1 MSDKRTPEERAI
13 LETWPV
19 VTSGDIQSMNAL
31 FPHYLFFR
39 PEKTGTRFYTS
50 CCGRSEFWRIPKRT
64 EFPWERE
71 LLVSLKHNEVRSCPW
86 CGRGVTM
93 KDLRKAGKRR
103 MLHKSECVLLLHA
116 TEEALYADA
125 VVLSKS
131 YETEADLTAPPAYW
145 LSSGYRFALGD
156 VMQVD
161 YQVLEEGRITHERD
175 RLGRRKLVQE
185 PFKAGSICRF
195 HYEPYFILNRSA
207 VKSCP
212 VTRYSHYFSHWKPN
226 CPHAFWDFVSY
237 MTAYCI
243 YPRQVEML
251 VKAGLHEPVEA
262 LIFKRKKFAD
272 VIRWEEPDIRKS
284 TGLSAS
290 ELREVL
296 ELKPPMLALEL
307 RNLAQRWF
315 SLRWTVRE
323 AVEFLQTW
331 GEDTARYFLS
341 FCRHYHL
348 DPRRLGRYLE
358 ENCVVDPDLTWRDL
372 TDVFTEYRDY
382 LEAAYL
388 LGSCLEHSRVL
399 FPEDLQA
406 AHDRVVA
413 HLLERRAPA
422 AAEKAAAKGAARMK
436 KYSFELDGL
445 RIVFPLTAAS
455 IRREGKALAHCVG
468 GYAERHIKGVSTILF
483 LRKVLEPNTPYVTIE
498 MDGNQIRQIHGY
510 GNERDGR
517 ASPRKV
523 HKAFLDTW
531 LAWLRAGSRRDKA
544 GKPVLPKRKEEANI
558 A

>member
-1 MSDKRTPEERAI
+1 MSYKHTPEEQAI
-13 LETWPV
+13 LASWPV
-19 VTSGDIQSMNAL
+19 VTSGDIQCMNAL
-31 FPHYLFFR
+31 FPHYLFYR
-39 PEKTGTRFYTS
+39 PEKTGFRFWAS
-50 CCGRSEFWRIPKRT
+50 CCGRSEFLENHRQT

-71 LLVSLKHNEVRSCPW
+71 LLGRLKHNGAYFCPW
-86 CGRGVTM
+86 CGRGVTV
-93 KDLRKAGKRR
+93 KDLRKAGKRH
-103 MLHKSECVLLLHA
+103 MLTESKCVLLLHA

-125 VVLSKS
+125 LVLNKS

-145 LSSGYRFALGD
+145 LSSGYRFAPGD
-156 VMQVD
+156 VMQAD
-161 YQVLEEGRITHERD
+161 YQVFGDKPWVSHERG

-185 PFKAGSICRF
+185 PFKVGSFSWF
-195 HYEPYFILNRSA
+195 HCEHYFILNRSA

-226 CPHAFWDFVSY
+226 LHLFWDFVSF

-243 YPRQVEML
+243 YPRQIEML
-251 VKAGLHEPVEA
+251 VRAGLREPVEA
-262 LIFKRKKFAD
+262 LISERKKFAD
-272 VIRWEEPDIRKS
+272 AIRWEEPDIRKS
-284 TGLSAS
+284 TGLSAP

-307 RNLAQRWF
+307 RNLARRWF

-323 AVEFLQTW
+323 AADFLQTW
-331 GEDTARYFLS
+331 GDDTARYFLS

-399 FPEDLQA
+399 SPEDLQA
-406 AHDRVVA
+406 AHDRVTA
-413 HLLERRAPA
+413 QLLERRAPL

-455 IRREGKALAHCVG
+455 IRREGKALSHCVG
-468 GYAERHIKGVSTILF
+468 GYAERHLKGVLTILF
-483 LRKVLEPNTPYVTIE
+483 LRKTSAPNTPYVTIE
-498 MDGNQIRQIHGY
+498 MAGNQIRQIHGY
-510 GNERDGR
+510 DDERSGGE
-517 ASPRKV
+517 SPRKV

-544 GKPVLPKRKEEANI
+544 GKPVLPRRKEEARS